1 MWLSDFLKIEP
12 EIVAALD
19 VAIKFTALAY

>member
-19 VAIKFTALAY
+19 VAIKFMALAH

>member
-1 MWLSDFLKIEP
+1 MRLSDFLKIEP

-19 VAIKFTALAY
+19 VVIKFMALAY

>member
-1 MWLSDFLKIEP
+1 MRLSDFLKIEQ

-19 VAIKFTALAY
+19 VVIKFMALAY